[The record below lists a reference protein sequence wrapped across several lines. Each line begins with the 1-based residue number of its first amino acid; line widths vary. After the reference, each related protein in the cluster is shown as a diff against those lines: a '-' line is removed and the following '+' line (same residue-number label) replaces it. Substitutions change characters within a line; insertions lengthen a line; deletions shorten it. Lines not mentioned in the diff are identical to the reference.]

1 MAIYSSDQPRRNELK
16 MIWRKPNDI
25 REIEKIWP
33 VTKRQFSL
41 ELLKSRFRQMDRQTQ
56 FRAIKVMDALKTGLP
71 CQL

>member
-1 MAIYSSDQPRRNELK
+1 MAINSSDQPRRDELK

-25 REIEKIWP
+25 RELEKIWP

-41 ELLKSRFRQMDRQTQ
+41 ELLKSRFRQMDRETQ

-71 CQL
+71 CRL

>member
-1 MAIYSSDQPRRNELK
+1 MEINSSDQSSGDELK
-16 MIWRKPNDI
+16 VIWRKPNDI
-25 REIEKIWP
+25 RELEKIWP

-41 ELLKSRFRQMDRQTQ
+41 ELLKSRFRQMDRETQ

>member
-1 MAIYSSDQPRRNELK
+1 MEITQSNGKSGNDSPL
-16 MIWRKPNDI
+16 IWRRPNDM
-25 REIEKIWP
+25 RELEKIWP

-41 ELLKSRFRQMDRQTQ
+41 ELLKSRFRQMDRETQ